1 MSPLHSIG
9 YVFVILIIILIIIGV
24 NYVVNNDSVDRDSN
38 ADKKLIYILTGVF
51 CFLILGGFLV
61 LVSKTSK

>member
-9 YVFVILIIILIIIGV
+9 YILTIVIIILIIIGV
-24 NYVVNNDSVDRDSN
+24 HYTVDNDSVDRETTSN
-38 ADKKLIYILTGVF
+38 KKLIYILTGVF

-61 LVSKTSK
+61 FVSKTSK

>member
-9 YVFVILIIILIIIGV
+9 YILVILIIILIIVGV
-24 NYVVNNDSVDRDSN
+24 HYVVNNDAVDRETSSN
-38 ADKKLIYILTGVF
+38 KKLIYVLTGVF

-61 LVSKTSK
+61 LVSKTS

>member
-9 YVFVILIIILIIIGV
+9 YILTIVIIILIIIGV
-24 NYVVNNDSVDRDSN
+24 HYTVDNKSIDRETTSN
-38 ADKKLIYILTGVF
+38 KKLIYILTGVF

-61 LVSKTSK
+61 FVS